1 MGRKARTKKRGCSAT
16 NATKLY
22 LVEHTGKLTVTKCK
36 GKAKKKLTQ
45 CRRQMKRK
53 GRGACTLH
61 TLKAKKIHVK
71 RGQGRI
77 RRRGRK

>member
-1 MGRKARTKKRGCSAT
+1 MARKAKTKKRGCSAT

-45 CRRQMKRK
+45 S
-53 GRGACTLH
+53 
-61 TLKAKKIHVK
+61 
-71 RGQGRI
+71 
-77 RRRGRK
+77 